1 MNYINKLKIRL
12 YILQYA
18 KILIILIALVTL
30 PIWIIPLSFIAGYI
44 ALYKIVCD
52 EEYNTKEDINS
63 FVYENKDKRLKKEW
77 E

>member
-1 MNYINKLKIRL
+1 MTYINKLKIRL

-18 KILIILIALVTL
+18 KILIVLIGILTI
-30 PIWIIPLSFIAGYI
+30 PIWIIPLSLIAGYI

-63 FVYENKDKRLKKEW
+63 FFCL
-77 E
+77 